1 MNLQVLAK
9 TDAID
14 QAGGFAPGPYVEYGL
29 WVKDMEEMQ
38 YLASLTLEKQIEAGN
53 PNCGDLAENGTQML
67 NYLRDSLDD
76 WNINSCADAQ
86 HYCHSITSMPGF
98 GIDGG
103 KGFMTRLLCSE
114 TCGCADP
121 GGEFIFVQGVGG
133 FSIRNRERNCC
144 GKTSS
149 KWGFCLHR
157 PMVYSKWFILF
168 LYTWHMMTFQIEQ
181 FILSILLAN
190 RQIFSQTGRY
200 QRLERAG
207 GSRKHVPHPVSNK
220 RMHDHMISCH
230 EMHGYVV
237 YTLFGT
243 CKINTLPKFHIS
255 PETFTIKG
263 NFTFQASI
271 LRGRFLLSFTGVSGF
286 QGKQTPLECREN
298 AGCPYDTKQCITS
311 EPYIEKLQQG
321 SCTEKNVTLKKAQE
335 EMMWWKLWYNMI

>member
-9 TDAID
+9 SDAID

-149 KWGFCLHR
+149 KWGFVCIDQ
-157 PMVYSKWFILF
+157 WFIQNDSYCF
-168 LYTWHMMTFQIEQ
+168 YIHDTWWH
-181 FILSILLAN
+181 S
-190 RQIFSQTGRY
+190 
-200 QRLERAG
+200 
-207 GSRKHVPHPVSNK
+207 K
-220 RMHDHMISCH
+220 
-230 EMHGYVV
+230 
-237 YTLFGT
+237 
-243 CKINTLPKFHIS
+243 
-255 PETFTIKG
+255 
-263 NFTFQASI
+263 
-271 LRGRFLLSFTGVSGF
+271 
-286 QGKQTPLECREN
+286 
-298 AGCPYDTKQCITS
+298 
-311 EPYIEKLQQG
+311 
-321 SCTEKNVTLKKAQE
+321 
-335 EMMWWKLWYNMI
+335 